1 MKITTHEKIQKKKV
15 KDMLMRLV
23 CLLLAA
29 VMIVSLNSPAM
40 AAMVQPDAS
49 LDDVILE
56 FCDNWDD
63 DFDFDSLFESFESP
77 EFAEPPETAMIY
89 YFGWDGTT
97 VREVPLDYL
106 NEASAYYSGHQGI
119 TALGEDDL
127 DIVVLYYFGGEEP
140 VVHGVLAER
149 LNEAI
154 LEHMNWDGISEFQ
167 PPSEAYEVET
177 MYYFDWDSDE
187 PQVMNID
194 EFYELVYPSLYME
207 SGNNYNLG
215 NTGITP
221 FNVAATLNL
230 SASSWTSSFNASST
244 TIQVTSN
251 RQWTINNGNLGW
263 VRVENIT
270 PANRTG
276 NGSFRL
282 TTSPNPGTQSRSGT
296 ITVTA
301 PGAPTRTISVT
312 QQGHPPS
319 LNLSTS
325 SWSPTSAA
333 SSAVV
338 TVNANGT
345 WSISSNQSWLT
356 ITNITPS
363 TRTGGGFFTM
373 NAPANPNSSTRSAT
387 VSVTVP
393 GVPTRTI
400 TVSQAAH
407 QANLAVSSSGWHL
420 QTHHSSQ
427 ATVNVTS
434 NGNWTV
440 SSNQPS
446 WLTVSRSSGSG
457 NASFVMSASANTGS
471 TARNGT
477 ITVSIPGVVTRTIPV
492 SQAAEAGNLS
502 LSLST
507 WTPSNFADSIN
518 VNVFSNRAWNVSS
531 NATSWLTVTPSSGS
545 GNSSFR
551 INATANNGTAARSGT
566 ITVSATGTPARTI
579 SVTQGAQA
587 ATLNLSHSTWSPAST
602 ASSQLISVTSNRAW
616 SVSSNATSWLTVSPA
631 SGSNNGSFTINA
643 TANAGANSRSGTIT
657 VTATGAPTRTI
668 SVSQAGVQ
676 NIIITLMLNGGSGIP
691 TTMSVLS
698 GTLVGVAPWPLPT
711 PDRLGYTF
719 LGWFASP
726 QIGIQSFDEDMLSE
740 GLYNI
745 DFDIND
751 MYEYEAS
758 YFESYENN
766 LVEAFSTAIGSF
778 VATANRTLHAH
789 WSRNIVTVTFN
800 LNGGQGNA
808 ITRQVQN
815 HRPVGELPSD
825 PTRAGYTFMG
835 WFTQSVGGIRISAN
849 TVVSG
854 NTTYWAQWSPILA
867 YTITLNANGGSVNPA
882 TVVIP
887 RGAPVGSLPTPTR
900 AGHAFVGWFTDNTW
914 WIQITATTPANSDMT
929 LVARWE
935 AISFTFDSNGGASV
949 TVQPLTPGMPFGQL
963 PTPVRQRESLGRRF
977 VGWFTT
983 RSVGGTQVTAN
994 TIVPNHSMNLYA
1006 RWVSNTDSDRH
1017 LNFWYWSNT
1026 ISLPLLIHHSLDNN
1040 MWHTA
1045 MDRGRLNWNRSEAPV
1060 YFAFNQSSNN
1070 IVNAEPRWD
1079 SEYLGWLQV
1088 GGNRSGRQLVRV
1100 EIYLNS
1106 RRIFEDFD
1114 GFYNDYVTLS
1124 ELITIVLAHE
1134 LGHAVGLE
1142 DHPPARSIMH
1152 PSVAFWGDVFGPTPY
1167 DIDSV
1172 RMIYD

>member
-1 MKITTHEKIQKKKV
+1 MRISTHEKMQKKKV

-23 CLLLAA
+23 CLLLAI
-29 VMIVSLNSPAM
+29 VMIVSLNSSAM
-40 AAMVQPDAS
+40 AHDSVPSDIGES
-49 LDDVILE
+49 HTNGLSDVTLE

-63 DFDFDSLFESFESP
+63 DFDFDSLFESLELIESP
-77 EFAEPPETAMIY
+77 ELTETAMIY

-106 NEASAYYSGHQGI
+106 DGALISDSNYHGI
-119 TALGEDDL
+119 TALEADEDDL
-127 DIVVLYYFGGEEP
+127 DIVVLYYFGDEEP
-140 VVHGVLAER
+140 VVRGVLAER
-149 LNEAI
+149 LDEAI
-154 LEHMNWDGISEFQ
+154 LEHMNWDGTSPFEPSSE
-167 PPSEAYEVET
+167 PYEIAI

-194 EFYELVYPSLYME
+194 GFYELVYPSLYME
-207 SGNNYNLG
+207 AGNNYNLDS
-215 NTGITP
+215 TGITP
-221 FNVAATLNL
+221 FNVATLNL

-319 LNLSTS
+319 LTLSTS

-400 TVSQAAH
+400 TVTQAAH

-440 SSNQPS
+440 SSNATS

-492 SQAAEAGNLS
+492 SQAAEAGSLS

-531 NATSWLTVTPSSGS
+531 NATSWLTV
-545 GNSSFR
+545 
-551 INATANNGTAARSGT
+551 
-566 ITVSATGTPARTI
+566 
-579 SVTQGAQA
+579 
-587 ATLNLSHSTWSPAST
+587 
-602 ASSQLISVTSNRAW
+602 
-616 SVSSNATSWLTVSPA
+616 SPA

-643 TANAGANSRSGTIT
+643 TANTGANSRTGTIT

-676 NIIITLMLNGGSGIP
+676 IQNFTLTFMLNGGSGIP
-691 TTMSVLS
+691 TTMTVPS
-698 GTLVGVAPWPLPT
+698 GTLVGTALMPLPT
-711 PDRLGYTF
+711 PQRTGYTF
-719 LGWFASP
+719 MGWFDFQ
-726 QIGIQSFDEDMLSE
+726 QIGMSSFDEDMLDMD
-740 GLYNI
+740 LYGV
-745 DFDIND
+745 DFDLNI
-751 MYEYEAS
+751 YEYES
-758 YFESYENN
+758 GSFGGYVTN
-766 LVEAFSTAIGSF
+766 EAYSIEPFSVAIGSF
-778 VATANRTLHAH
+778 VVTGNRTLHAH
-789 WSRNIVTVTFN
+789 WFRRFEVTFVGNGGTVTEQRRYVVPGAAIGHLPTATRTNFTFHGWSTAPDRNEMVDYTMRVNRDMRLYARWAVTITFN
-800 LNGGQGNA
+800 PMGGYLSQANS
-808 ITRQVQN
+808 TR
-815 HRPVGELPSD
+815 
-825 PTRAGYTFMG
+825 
-835 WFTQSVGGIRISAN
+835 
-849 TVVSG
+849 TVV
-854 NTTYWAQWSPILA
+854 P
-867 YTITLNANGGSVNPA
+867 
-882 TVVIP
+882 
-887 RGAPVGSLPTPTR
+887 GSLMQGGAFPTPTR
-900 AGHAFVGWFTDNTW
+900 QGT
-914 WIQITATTPANSDMT
+914 
-929 LVARWE
+929 
-935 AISFTFDSNGGASV
+935 
-949 TVQPLTPGMPFGQL
+949 
-963 PTPVRQRESLGRRF
+963 SLGRRF
-977 VGWFTT
+977 VGWYDAI
-983 RSVGGTQVTAN
+983 VGGNRVHATSLSPSSN
-994 TIVPNHSMNLYA
+994 TTLFA
-1006 RWVSNTDSDRH
+1006 RWESNIDQTRH
-1017 LNFWYWSNT
+1017 LDFWYWSNT
-1026 ISLPLLIHHSLDNN
+1026 IFIPLEVAPSLDLAF
-1040 MWHTA
+1040 WRPA
-1045 MDRGRLNWNRSEAPV
+1045 MDRGRLSWNRSDAPV
-1060 YFAFNQSSNN
+1060 HFYIDHSSSY
-1070 IVNAEPRWD
+1070 IVRAEPRWD
-1079 SEYLGWLQV
+1079 SDHLGWLQF
-1088 GGNRSGRQLVRV
+1088 GGNQTGNQLTKI

-1106 RRIFEDFD
+1106 RSIVEHYYDDGASDFITLD
-1114 GFYNDYVTLS
+1114 G
-1124 ELITIVLAHE
+1124 LIERVMAHE
-1134 LGHAVGLE
+1134 LGHVVGLS
-1142 DHPPARSIMH
+1142 DNPPTIFSLMFI
-1152 PSVAFWGDVFGPTPY
+1152 PSYAIGILGPTDY
-1167 DIDSV
+1167 DIESV
-1172 RMIYD
+1172 KMIYD